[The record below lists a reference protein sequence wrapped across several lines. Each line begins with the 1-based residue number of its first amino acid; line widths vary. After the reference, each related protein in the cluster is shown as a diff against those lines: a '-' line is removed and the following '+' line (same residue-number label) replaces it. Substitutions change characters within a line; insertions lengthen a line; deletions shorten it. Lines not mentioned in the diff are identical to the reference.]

1 MSTLA
6 VDGLNQYYGGSHIL
20 RNLSFEV
27 PAGKVTTL
35 LGRNGVGKTTLLK
48 TLMGLVAAA
57 SGSVRF
63 ADRDLTAATPYQRAR
78 AGIGYVPQG
87 REIFPR
93 LSVGENLEIGLAT
106 QPRGARVPERVFE
119 MFPVLRQMMH
129 RRGGDLSGGQQ
140 QQLAIGR
147 ALAMGPRLLILD
159 EPTEGIQPSIIKD
172 IERAIR
178 SLAATGEM
186 AILLVEQYYDF
197 ARSLADQYLV
207 MERGEIV
214 ARGEGAEHGRRR
226 GAAVPRGVGESGA
239 ATRSRN
245 LRLQVGAIARRSRQR
260 RIDFAD
266 LGQHP
271 VGREVVHAL
280 EVPER
285 AFAPE
290 AGAALDPEADESR
303 RRERRR
309 VRGARRAV
317 ERNERPAERRRDVH
331 QPRIVR
337 HHHLRHRQQVDRRWR
352 GRCGRRG

>member
-1 MSTLA
+1 MSALTI
-6 VDGLNQYYGGSHIL
+6 DGLNQYYGGSHIL

-48 TLMGLVAAA
+48 TLMGLVAPAT
-57 SGSVRF
+57 GSVKF
-63 ADRDLTAATPYQRAR
+63 ADRDLTGATPYQRAR

-93 LSVGENLEIGLAT
+93 LTVAENLEMGLAT
-106 QPRGARVPERVFE
+106 RPRGARLPDCVFE
-119 MFPVLRQMMH
+119 MFPVLKQMLN

-178 SLAATGEM
+178 ELATTGEM

-214 ARGEGAEHGRRR
+214 ARGAGRNMDADGVRR
-226 GAAVPRGVGESGA
+226 YLAV
-239 ATRSRN
+239 
-245 LRLQVGAIARRSRQR
+245 
-260 RIDFAD
+260 
-266 LGQHP
+266 
-271 VGREVVHAL
+271 
-280 EVPER
+280 
-285 AFAPE
+285 
-290 AGAALDPEADESR
+290 
-303 RRERRR
+303 
-309 VRGARRAV
+309 
-317 ERNERPAERRRDVH
+317 
-331 QPRIVR
+331 
-337 HHHLRHRQQVDRRWR
+337 
-352 GRCGRRG
+352 